1 MHVKADHVQLCIGI
15 VEHETKDTIF
25 LRVQDRA
32 NWYGLGQPRLVE
44 ALQLPQICHHELCIF
59 QPLPGCEG
67 QCPHRYRTIAGV
79 AELDP
84 PSLMRANLIES
95 PPPSTQLIV
104 RHSWRSPLMAKLILR
119 WHSTGSGM

>member
-79 AELDP
+79 RRAGSAVTDADELD
-84 PSLMRANLIES
+84 RVTAAVD
-95 PPPSTQLIV
+95 TA
-104 RHSWRSPLMAKLILR
+104 HCAA
-119 WHSTGSGM
+119 